1 MVVWNVHCDWYEA
14 NDVTIGI
21 FTNLA
26 LAARE
31 AMKFAENA
39 LQWDEVLADIHVK
52 PWGFYIDV
60 VEKNGD
66 WWGIETDFTGKIV
79 FERITVNDLS

>member
-1 MVVWNVHCDWYEA
+1 MVVWNVHCDWYSA
-14 NDVTIGI
+14 DDITIGI

-31 AMKFAENA
+31 AMKYAENM
-39 LQWDEVLADIHVK
+39 LQWDEVLGDKYEK

-60 VEKNGD
+60 VEKGID
-66 WWGIETDFTGKIV
+66 WWDFTGQII
-79 FERITVNDLS
+79 FERVTVNNLS